1 MGNQRDEKDTDVK
14 TFVAKHLLYLFNA
27 VNVPIIDNSS
37 VKKIEQKE
45 INFKTVNNATLS
57 ESKADIKNDESRQ
70 KRKLGVMGAKQEISF
85 QDDCNSSK

>member
-1 MGNQRDEKDTDVK
+1 M
-14 TFVAKHLLYLFNA
+14 FNA

-45 INFKTVNNATLS
+45 INSKTVNNTILS
-57 ESKADIKNDESRQ
+57 ESKTDIKNVESWQ

-85 QDDCNSSK
+85 QDDRDLKK